1 MYVYNPVQVSMSA
14 LNASWDANMLIP
26 TGRTINSV
34 DTMGTVGANL
44 SGQFAAWL
52 LGVAMGV

>member
-34 DTMGTVGANL
+34 DTTGTVGANL
-44 SGQFAAWL
+44 GGQIIGL
-52 LGVAMGV
+52 LGVVMGV